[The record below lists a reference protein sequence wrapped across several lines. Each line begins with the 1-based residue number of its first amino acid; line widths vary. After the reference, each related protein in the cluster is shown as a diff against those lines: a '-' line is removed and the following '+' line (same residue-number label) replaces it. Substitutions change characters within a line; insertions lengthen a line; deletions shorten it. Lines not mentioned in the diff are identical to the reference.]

1 MEEPVTALT
10 SYQFTLD
17 SSITEWLEQK
27 RLTRS
32 GSAKTIRA
40 YHDTMQQFRD
50 FLAGG
55 GLDLLSNPIDI
66 ARVAPMWAST
76 RLPMPLKKD
85 GTPNKRHEGPV
96 SNATYN
102 QRLAIIS
109 SWYTFVQQ
117 TYHLDIPNPIKD
129 VAKRKVQAY
138 AAALP
143 IEPDVVETGL
153 ESINRN
159 RLQGLR
165 DYAILAVALYT
176 GRRASELVGLRGEDV
191 QIMGKGKGAR
201 ALLRFHCKGGKVELN
216 RLNEETS
223 AVFLEYLHAQFGKHL
238 LTIAP
243 DAPIWVSYSKQNR
256 GQAISV
262 QTLSAI
268 CDTYLGTSK
277 NHALR
282 HSFAVAS
289 IRSGVPITDLA
300 DALGHTSII
309 VTQRYT
315 KELNKS
321 AENPY
326 GDKLTARFGIK
337 RKAKRTEHTE
347 SKE

>member
-1 MEEPVTALT
+1 
-10 SYQFTLD
+10 
-17 SSITEWLEQK
+17 
-27 RLTRS
+27 
-32 GSAKTIRA
+32 
-40 YHDTMQQFRD
+40 MQQFRD

-109 SWYTFVQQ
+109 SGYTFVQQ

-159 RLQGLR
+159 RVQGLR

-243 DAPIWVSYSKQNR
+243 DAPIWVSSSKQNR
-256 GQAISV
+256 TQPINV

-282 HSFAVAS
+282 QTFATSPICSGMTKTHLTDRLAHS
-289 IRSGVPITDLA
+289 
-300 DALGHTSII
+300 SII

-315 KELNKS
+315 KELNKTT
-321 AENPY
+321 ENQH
-326 GDKLTARFGIK
+326 GDKITARFGIK
-337 RKAKRTEHTE
+337 RR
-347 SKE
+347 SIR